1 MLDFREVHEALKDLY
16 IINGDYIVEY
26 DEENDPDADYVDIK
40 IMEEY
45 GDEQYDVDY
54 ITLDKHD
61 LDYDTIRHKVW
72 CVIGNTPIADI
83 IAGNIS
89 SCVEDFVEEE

>member
-1 MLDFREVHEALKDLY
+1 MLDFIEVHEALRDLY
-16 IINGDYIVEY
+16 IVNGDYIVEY
-26 DEENDPDADYVDIK
+26 DEENDTDADYVDIK

-54 ITLDKHD
+54 ITLDEHD

-72 CVIGNTPIADI
+72 CVIGNTVIAEM
-83 IAGNIS
+83 IAGNIA

>member
-16 IINGDYIVEY
+16 IVNGDYIVEY

-45 GDEQYDVDY
+45 GDQQYDVDY
-54 ITLDKHD
+54 ITLDEHD

-72 CVIGNTPIADI
+72 CVIGNTVIADI
-83 IAGNIS
+83 IAGNIA